1 LQQISD
7 RELANVTEQL
17 GNQFK
22 DNDRFRIIQRLIT
35 SNTYTFSCAQ
45 LKELVSVQRFGPPA
59 VKTAILIYESKL
71 LTDPQ
76 NFLSEVVE
84 AFTYAEDKQEIKTAL
99 KL

>member
-1 LQQISD
+1 
-7 RELANVTEQL
+7 
-17 GNQFK
+17 
-22 DNDRFRIIQRLIT
+22 
-35 SNTYTFSCAQ
+35 
-45 LKELVSVQRFGPPA
+45 VQRFGPPA